1 VHYRSLLTK
10 VKDTHPRFNT
20 CGMAFFR

>member
-1 VHYRSLLTK
+1 VHYRRLLTK
-10 VKDTHPRFNT
+10 VKDTHPRFNA